1 MTTPQTAEVTTG
13 SMRKV
18 SSAAAFV
25 AILTVT
31 LAACTPAGAGLDP
44 APPQSG
50 DQAAGPVQP
59 VGEPV
64 TLAGNLD
71 VPWSIVTLESGSI
84 LISERDTAQ
93 VKEVTTTGEVRLVGT
108 VDSVVAGGEGGLLG
122 LALLDSESA
131 PWLYAYITTASDN
144 RIVRMPLGGAQNS
157 YSLGAPEVILSG
169 IAKAGNHNGGRIAF
183 GPDTML
189 YATTGDAGVTA
200 RSQDRSSLNGKILR
214 MTPAGAVPS
223 DNPVADSFVYS
234 LGHRNPQG
242 IAWDT
247 DGTMWAAEFGQNT
260 WDELNVITPGSNYGW
275 PEVEGRGNVAGF
287 VDPVHQWTT
296 AESSPSGLAIV
307 RGTLF
312 LAALRGER
320 LWVIYPNGVDSV
332 EAVSYL
338 ENTFG
343 RLRDVAAGPN
353 GSLLV
358 LTNNTGRG
366 AGRAGDDRLVK
377 VQLSVLR

>member
-1 MTTPQTAEVTTG
+1 MITSQTAATATG
-13 SMRKV
+13 SVRKG
-18 SSAAAFV
+18 SSAAAFA
-25 AILTVT
+25 AILAMT
-31 LAACTPAGAGLDP
+31 LAACAPTGAGRDP
-44 APPQSG
+44 TPSQNG
-50 DQAAGPVQP
+50 DPTAGPVEP

-93 VKEVTTTGEVRLVGT
+93 VKEVTSSGDVRVVGT

-122 LALLDSESA
+122 LALLDSESEL
-131 PWLYAYITTASDN
+131 WLYAYITTASDN
-144 RIVRMPLGGAQNS
+144 RIVRMTLGGAQNS
-157 YSLGAPEVILSG
+157 YTLGAPELILAG

-200 RSQDRSSLNGKILR
+200 RSQDQSSLSGKILR

-223 DNPVADSFVYS
+223 DNPFADSFVYS

-242 IAWDT
+242 IAWDA

-275 PEVEGRGNVAGF
+275 PEIEGRANVAGF

-296 AESSPSGLAIV
+296 AESSPSGLAVV
-307 RGTLF
+307 RDTLF

-320 LWVIYPNGVDSV
+320 LWVIHPNGVDSV

-353 GSLLV
+353 GSLLI

-377 VQLSVLR
+377 VQLSTLK